1 MTKKGEFY
9 LEGDDIDN
17 IYGNIYN
24 RECIK
29 IGEKKEKNSSKRSK
43 KREIKNKK

>member
-1 MTKKGEFY
+1 MILTTYMG
-9 LEGDDIDN
+9 
-17 IYGNIYN
+17 IYTH